1 MAILTETSSGRSVP
15 SLIEAGQFAEKT
27 GEWDDAK
34 KFYSEA
40 LERMQAGE
48 EPQHASKVLR
58 WLGRVH
64 FERGEYE
71 QALAI
76 FEKSLIT
83 AKANGQREN
92 AAAALNAMAVV
103 AQFKGRLDVASELYS
118 RSAVLAREI
127 GDHQLCAMIEQ
138 NLGTLANTRGDLT
151 TALLHYDAALRDF
164 DTIQDE
170 RGAAWVLNN
179 MGMLH
184 VDVEEWQS
192 AEMCFGAAERLAVKL
207 EDHATQGKVANN
219 RAELNLK
226 RQDYERAREACD
238 QAFEI
243 FGRLSSHSG
252 LGEVHKFYGVLY
264 RETGKP
270 KVAHLQFQL
279 ALELARACENPLL
292 EAETESERARLFM
305 AEHQYRSALI
315 SLNRAYSIFAEL
327 DARKEILDL
336 RKRLE
341 KMEDAYVQAV
351 SLWADTELAVVAS
364 ETTHRRGKLVGEL
377 ATRLARAVGEQ
388 NVTAI
393 RVGAFLCDVGNAS
406 MPASILE
413 KAAPLSADE
422 REVVRQ
428 HTQRGDEV
436 LNDLGFPNEIR
447 EIVRHHHEHWDGE
460 GYPDGLAGPDIPLGA
475 RIVAI
480 TDVFDALTSHRAY
493 REAYSIAEA
502 LRIMQEDAG
511 KCFDPELLSQF
522 RGLLSSLGN
531 SETQVSINVVV

>member
-1 MAILTETSSGRSVP
+1 MATMVETTSGRSVP
-15 SLIEAGQFAEKT
+15 SLIEAGQIAERT

-34 KFYSEA
+34 KFYGEA
-40 LERMQAGE
+40 LERMQSGE

-83 AKANGQREN
+83 AKNNGQREN

-103 AQFKGRLDVASELYS
+103 AQFKGRLDVAAELYS
-118 RSAVLAREI
+118 RSAVLSREI
-127 GDHQLCAMIEQ
+127 GDHQLSAMIEQ

-164 DTIQDE
+164 DAIHDE

-207 EDHATQGKVANN
+207 EDQATQGKVASN

-238 QAFEI
+238 HAFEI

-279 ALELARACENPLL
+279 ALELARACDNPLL

-351 SLWADTELAVVAS
+351 SLWADTELAAG
-364 ETTHRRGKLVGEL
+364 ETAHRRGKLVGDL
-377 ATRLARAVGEQ
+377 AVRLARAAGQQ

-406 MPASILE
+406 MPAGILE
-413 KAAPLSADE
+413 KAGSLSADE

-436 LNDLGFPNEIR
+436 LNDLGFPKEIR
-447 EIVRHHHEHWDGE
+447 QIVRHHHEQWDGE
-460 GYPDGLAGPDIPLGA
+460 GYPDGLAGTDIPLGA

-511 KCFDPELLSQF
+511 RCFDPELLNQF

-531 SETQVSINVVV
+531 AETQVSINVVV